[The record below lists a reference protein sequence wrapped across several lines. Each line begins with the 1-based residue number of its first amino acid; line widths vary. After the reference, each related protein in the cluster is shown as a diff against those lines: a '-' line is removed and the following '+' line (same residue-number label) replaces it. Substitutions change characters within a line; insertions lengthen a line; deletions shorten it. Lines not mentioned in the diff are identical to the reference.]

1 MNNEIM
7 TSLLSV
13 VSDETLDMIMHDI
26 FTLLGKPAIGASMGL
41 ATLEW
46 QGRYPGTIAPC
57 IFKRAQ
63 QKGGF
68 PECYDG
74 PRDTIDLRTGVRI
87 SLQRIH

>member
-7 TSLLSV
+7 VSLLKV
-13 VSDETLDMIMHDI
+13 VSDETLDKIMHDT
-26 FTLLGKPAIGASMGL
+26 FTLLGNPAIDVCMGL

-57 IFKRAQ
+57 IFKRAA

>member
-7 TSLLSV
+7 TAMLSV
-13 VSDETLDMIMHDI
+13 ISDETLDKIIHDT
-26 FTLLGKPAIGASMGL
+26 FTFLNKPAIEACVGL

-57 IFKRAQ
+57 IFKRAE

-74 PRDTIDLRTGVRI
+74 PRDTIDLMTGVRI
-87 SLQRIH
+87 SLKRVH